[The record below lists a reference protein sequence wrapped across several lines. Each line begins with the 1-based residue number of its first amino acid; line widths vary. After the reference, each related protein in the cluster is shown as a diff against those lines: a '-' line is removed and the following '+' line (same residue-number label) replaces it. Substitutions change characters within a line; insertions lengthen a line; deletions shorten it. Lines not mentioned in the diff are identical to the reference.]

1 MGFKEDID
9 ALDGKISML
18 KVEYEQYFLR
28 VIKREPLQ
36 HRDEIERLILLYSNK
51 SITNTSLKF
60 RFNTIVSKY
69 TAYKQYWMRVL
80 REIEE
85 GTYLRRAEAEM
96 KTSVQAPEG
105 AADGRGLLSEAPR
118 NERAPGAEAR
128 PPAPPSPAPSGGN
141 GGLKEAYK
149 EYLDARTK
157 CKEKTNGLSF
167 DSFVK
172 TVEKTKQKVEEMYK
186 TKDVELKIYVQ
197 DGQTKI
203 TITPKGK

>member
-9 ALDGKISML
+9 ALDGKISRL

-96 KTSVQAPEG
+96 KTGVQAPEG
-105 AADGRGLLSEAPR
+105 AADGRGLLS
-118 NERAPGAEAR
+118 
-128 PPAPPSPAPSGGN
+128 APSGGN

-149 EYLDARTK
+149 EYLDARAK
-157 CKEKTNGLSF
+157 CEEKTNGLTF

-172 TVEKTKQKVEEMYK
+172 TVEKTKQKVEEIYK

-203 TITPKGK
+203 AIMPKGK